1 MIFAL
6 YFAFQGGEYGT
17 LDLRELR
24 KEAAE
29 ESTAVVGLQHVVDSL
44 GRLAVA
50 IEKDPAMQERVAR
63 ERFGMLAARGSSCIA
78 WCRQPTSVSGN
89 RKSVSG
95 KTNSVSGNCESVS
108 SGEREKQKE
117 WAGYF

>member
-1 MIFAL
+1 MNWGRWAIILGVIFAL

-24 KEAAE
+24 HQAAQ
-29 ESTAVVGLQHVVDSL
+29 ESTAVQQLQHVVDSL

-63 ERFGMLAARGSSCIA
+63 ERFGMLKPGEFLYRLV
-78 WCRQPTSVSGN
+78 PTTEK
-89 RKSVSG
+89 R
-95 KTNSVSGNCESVS
+95 
-108 SGEREKQKE
+108 ER
-117 WAGYF
+117 

>member
-1 MIFAL
+1 MNWGRWAFILGVIFAL

-24 KEAAE
+24 NEAAE
-29 ESTAVVGLQHVVDSL
+29 ESTAVVQLQHVVDSL

-63 ERFGMLAARGSSCIA
+63 ERFGMIREGETLYRCVPVDSAAGA
-78 WCRQPTSVSGN
+78 AKP
-89 RKSVSG
+89 
-95 KTNSVSGNCESVS
+95 
-108 SGEREKQKE
+108 
-117 WAGYF
+117 